1 MCMRTSIAVLRKELL
16 EILNVLVYVNKRHFI
31 IHLVEANCGVSWCF
45 FGVSA
50 HRVPAGMALW
60 GSQQGLAE
68 HGGDP
73 SNFRAGTRRAVT
85 GVLAVVNVGN

>member
-1 MCMRTSIAVLRKELL
+1 MRTSIAVLRKELL

-31 IHLVEANCGVSWCF
+31 IHLFEASWCF

>member
-16 EILNVLVYVNKRHFI
+16 EILNVLVYVNRGHFI
-31 IHLVEANCGVSWCF
+31 IHLFEASWCF

-50 HRVPAGMALW
+50 RRVPAGMALW

-85 GVLAVVNVGN
+85 GVLAVVSVGN

>member
-1 MCMRTSIAVLRKELL
+1 MRTSVAVLHKELL
-16 EILNVLVYVNKRHFI
+16 EVLNVQVYVNKRHFI
-31 IHLVEANCGVSWCF
+31 IHLFEASQCF

-50 HRVPAGMALW
+50 RRVPAGMALW

-68 HGGDP
+68 HRGDP
-73 SNFRAGTRRAVT
+73 SNCRAGTRRAVT